1 MLARYTYCLSAIV
14 AALPVIASPERVSSL
29 NENVPKN
36 GLGDLA
42 FAKLVRIGGM
52 RLRGSP
58 LRAVTFPAAEKSCG
72 G

>member
-1 MLARYTYCLSAIV
+1 MIAMRCLPNACRYTYCLSAIV
-14 AALPVIASPERVSSL
+14 AVLQVIASPERVSSL

-52 RLRGSP
+52 R
-58 LRAVTFPAAEKSCG
+58 
-72 G
+72 

>member
-14 AALPVIASPERVSSL
+14 AVLQVIASPERVSSL

-42 FAKLVRIGGM
+42 FAKLVRICGM
-52 RLRGSP
+52 LLRGSP
-58 LRAVTFPAAEKSCG
+58 LKAVTYKKKKKSCG

>member
-14 AALPVIASPERVSSL
+14 AVLQVIASPERVSSL

-36 GLGDLA
+36 GRGDLA

-52 RLRGSP
+52 R
-58 LRAVTFPAAEKSCG
+58 
-72 G
+72 